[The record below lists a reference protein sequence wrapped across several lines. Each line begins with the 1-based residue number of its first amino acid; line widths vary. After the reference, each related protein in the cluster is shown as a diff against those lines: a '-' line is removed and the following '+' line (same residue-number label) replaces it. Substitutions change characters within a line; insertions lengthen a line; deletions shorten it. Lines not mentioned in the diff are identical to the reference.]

1 MALFPKKSKFKKST
15 LQKAERK
22 KYKKPVSI
30 LHKNK
35 RSIKAKRRQTT
46 IRKLAKLVSPKQSL
60 RENPGFSKFTLIAA
74 TSFITLGTIY
84 VIFFTNLFQVKKI
97 QIFEGEQETTN
108 VQVRKLIEPLRGK
121 NILFI
126 DNDAISRTLRNE
138 IENISAISIKK
149 LPPKTIKIT
158 YAKFQNVAN
167 LINVNTKKNSE
178 RTKQIINEVG
188 VITQKGKS
196 NLDLPNISIQRNGE
210 FELSD
215 QAISQSK
222 LNYILE
228 AIQMFTEKF
237 DIQVFEAAY
246 LLEAREVHLVT
257 NQGFNV
263 WIDMEQDLEKQLN
276 KLKNA
281 IPKIDIYKD
290 PLEYIDLRIESA
302 NGDKI
307 IFKRK

>member
-35 RSIKAKRRQTT
+35 RSIKAKRRQNT
-46 IRKLAKLVSPKQSL
+46 IRKLTKLIQPKQAL
-60 RENPGFSKFTLIAA
+60 RENPGFSKFTLIAVI
-74 TSFITLGTIY
+74 SFIILGTIY
-84 VIFFTNLFQVKKI
+84 VIFFTSLFEIKKI

-108 VQVRKLIEPLRGK
+108 VQVRKLVEPIRGK
-121 NILFI
+121 NILFV
-126 DNDAISRTLRNE
+126 DSDAISRTLRSE
-138 IENISAISIKK
+138 IDNISAIAIKK

-158 YAKFQNVAN
+158 YAKFENVAN
-167 LINVNTKKNSE
+167 LINVNTKKNNE
-178 RTKQIINEVG
+178 RTKQIVNETG

-196 NLDLPNISIQRNGE
+196 NIDLPNISIQREGE
-210 FELSD
+210 YELSD

-222 LNYILE
+222 LNYILQ

-246 LLEAREVHLVT
+246 LREAREVHLIT
-257 NQGFNV
+257 NKGFNV

-290 PLEYIDLRIESA
+290 NFEYIDLRIESA

-307 IFKRK
+307 IYKRN